1 LFKKTNA
8 NSTAC
13 VTSNFLHELN
23 ISAESIA
30 PLTIHLSYESFVSTI
45 SYQAYHYMAD
55 QQCYSLS
62 STLGGPECLL
72 IGEGDAIPDWKDNL
86 FFAGPAEPPFSGV
99 SVPFFNAEP

>member
-1 LFKKTNA
+1 M
-8 NSTAC
+8 
-13 VTSNFLHELN
+13 
-23 ISAESIA
+23 SAESIA

-45 SYQAYHYMAD
+45 SYQASDYMAD
-55 QQCYSLS
+55 QQCSSLS

-99 SVPFFNAEP
+99 SVPFFNAEPWRRDLALADSVGTM